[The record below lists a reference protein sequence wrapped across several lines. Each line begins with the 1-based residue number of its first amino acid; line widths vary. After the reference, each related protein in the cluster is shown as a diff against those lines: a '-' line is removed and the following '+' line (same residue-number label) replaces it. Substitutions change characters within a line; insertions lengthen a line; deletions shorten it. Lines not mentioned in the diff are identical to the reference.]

1 MLRLRGGQVESLWDE
16 VLPEKLRE
24 LPDDLARMDGLL
36 QDETLLAPIEAHWRR
51 EAEARG
57 RSARGHGRP
66 TIAMQRY
73 LRLMLLK
80 HRYGWGYE
88 TLMREVSDSFH
99 LRRFCLIP
107 LNERVPDE
115 STVRKLTRRL
125 GAETVA
131 ELSRLVIGKAPR
143 ETRFR
148 ARAVRIDSTVVEADV
163 RYPTDSGLAAD
174 GVRTLAREGKR
185 LQAKAAGTVVRM
197 RDRSRAVGKRLRAIS
212 RSLRRR
218 TGAAKAEVLALTG
231 QTGRLLA
238 ASVKEARAVAAEARG
253 KALALHRS
261 HKAKRTAAR
270 ILAGAGRLETLA
282 ERGEKVVEQIRRR
295 LAGEPIRDRLVSLF
309 DPDARPIRKGKLR
322 SPTEFGYVEQLAEVT
337 PHTKRGTRGFLL
349 PPTSALGN
357 PGENELLPQTVAE
370 LTRLR
375 LSPREVALDGGFQ
388 TKASEQAL
396 APLAPERIHIA
407 GRASPDS
414 KRTQRRLARYRTG
427 AEGRISHLK
436 RRHGLRRSRLKGA
449 EGHQTWTGWAT
460 FTYNVETYGAYAHA
474 TT

>member
-1 MLRLRGGQVESLWDE
+1 MLRLQGGQVESLWDE

-24 LPDDLARMDGLL
+24 LPEDLAQIDELL
-36 QDETLLAPIEAHWRR
+36 RDEALLSPIVAYWER

-57 RSARGHGRP
+57 RSAKGHGRP
-66 TIAMQRY
+66 TIPMQAY
-73 LRLMLLK
+73 VRLMVLK

-107 LNERVPDE
+107 IDEEVPDE

-125 GAETVA
+125 GPETVA
-131 ELSRLVIGKAPR
+131 ELSRLVIAKAGR

-185 LQAKAAGTVVRM
+185 LSARVGGTAARV

-212 RSLRRR
+212 RTLQRR
-218 TGAAKAEVLALTG
+218 TGEAKAEVLALTG
-231 QTGRLLA
+231 QTGKLLA
-238 ASVKEARAVAAEARG
+238 PSVKEARAVAAEARA
-253 KALALHRS
+253 KVLALHRS
-261 HKAKRTAAR
+261 GKAKAKRTAAR
-270 ILAGAGRLETLA
+270 ILVAAERLETLA
-282 ERGEKVVEQIRRR
+282 ERGEKIVEQIRKR
-295 LAGEPIRDRLVSLF
+295 LAGEPITDRLVSLF

-337 PHTKRGTRGFLL
+337 PNTKPGTRGFIL
-349 PPTSALGN
+349 PPASLPGN
-357 PGENELLPQTVAE
+357 PGENELLPDTVAE
-370 LTRLR
+370 LQRLG

-388 TKASEQAL
+388 TKASEEAL
-396 APLAPERIHIA
+396 APLAPERIYIA
-407 GRASPDS
+407 GRASPGS

-436 RRHGLRRSRLKGA
+436 RRHGLRRSRLKGG
-449 EGHQTWTGWAT
+449 EGERTWTGWAVLA
-460 FTYNVETYGAYAHA
+460 YNVEIYGVYA
-474 TT
+474 